1 MIDKICRE
9 VIERLNIYSFVETGT
24 DMGETVAEVARWFS
38 DMDPS
43 FGKIADY
50 VATGARYYNLN
61 SEPIKYPIFEGVSE
75 SRFNLFSVDIDRHS
89 FENAKELFKT
99 NRNIKLFHGDS
110 AKFLQRL
117 IDDDVFKSSKTI
129 FFLDAHWG
137 KYWPLRDEIRQ
148 ALKLE
153 KSVIIID
160 DFFVPRRSNNHRPHG
175 DFGFDFYYG
184 RILCWGYIYD
194 LFHDVDV
201 RVYYP
206 SHSNKYGRGFVVLF
220 KGYSREELDFLKSMP
235 LEYFDKDN
243 PLHQKPVSLSLLA
256 YFDFYFFIRRIVPL
270 SLLRRAIRMFQK
282 IVH

>member
-1 MIDKICRE
+1 MIDEFYRE
-9 VIERLNIYSFVETGT
+9 IIKRLDIHFFVETGT

-38 DMDPS
+38 EMDS
-43 FGKIADY
+43 RFGKISDY
-50 VATGARYYNLN
+50 AVTGARYYSLN
-61 SEPIKYPIFEGVSE
+61 SKLIKYPIFEDVSE
-75 SRFNLFSVDIDRHS
+75 SQFNLFSVDIDRHS
-89 FENAKELFKT
+89 FESARELFKT
-99 NRNIKLFHGDS
+99 NKNIKLFHGDS
-110 AKFLQRL
+110 AKFLQKC
-117 IDDDVFKSSKTI
+117 IDEGIFKSSKTI

-137 KYWPLRDEIRQ
+137 KYWPLRDELKQ

-160 DFFVPRRSNNHRPHG
+160 DFFVPRRSSKHRPHG

-194 LFHDVDV
+194 LFYNVDV

-206 SHSNKYGRGFVVLF
+206 THSNKYGRGFVVLF
-220 KGYSREELDFLKSMP
+220 KGYSSEELSFLKSMP

-243 PLHQKPVSLSLLA
+243 PLHRKPVSLSLLA
-256 YFDFYFFIRRIVPL
+256 YFDFYYFVRRIVPL